1 MEERTWRR
9 WWDVCADV
17 LYWLPAFYLTS
28 RFLRSS
34 LFLDVF
40 DVNSCI
46 SSLAQYQHAKF
57 PSPATFRCQ
66 PSPPSQ
72 ITPDA
77 HLTAYTSAAR
87 VSSRTPRRL
96 ALELHPRQMFPGALR
111 MWKPPPFPSLAPPE
125 LGELRSPPKGRGAA
139 GARPLGAANDRRAAA
154 PGQRPW
160 AARGARGPGATSASG
175 SSSSCCWR
183 RPQVPRNLSAP

>member
-17 LYWLPAFYLTS
+17 LYWLPAFYLTL

-57 PSPATFRCQ
+57 PSPATFLCQ
-66 PSPPSQ
+66 PSPPSRRPPHRLPQ
-72 ITPDA
+72 RRPGLIPHSPA
-77 HLTAYTSAAR
+77 VGAGAAAAAD
-87 VSSRTPRRL
+87 VSRGFEDVKASPL
-96 ALELHPRQMFPGALR
+96 
-111 MWKPPPFPSLAPPE
+111 PFPRLS
-125 LGELRSPPKGRGAA
+125 
-139 GARPLGAANDRRAAA
+139 GARRA
-154 PGQRPW
+154 PGEAP
-160 AARGARGPGATSASG
+160 AGEEGPGGGGGEAVG
-175 SSSSCCWR
+175 GR
-183 RPQVPRNLSAP
+183 

>member
-1 MEERTWRR
+1 M
-9 WWDVCADV
+9 

-87 VSSRTPRRL
+87 DSSIP
-96 ALELHPRQMFPGALR
+96 H
-111 MWKPPPFPSLAPPE
+111 
-125 LGELRSPPKGRGAA
+125 SPAA
-139 GARPLGAANDRRAAA
+139 GAGAAAAADVSRGFEDVKASPLPFPRPSGARRASE
-154 PGQRPW
+154 PSE
-160 AARGARGPGATSASG
+160 GPGGGGGAAVG
-175 SSSSCCWR
+175 GR
-183 RPQVPRNLSAP
+183 